1 MSLYYPLGDYTRV
14 PRWASNAGTGNLC
27 RLRRTGCYAHR
38 TAGEHTPGM
47 MEGANVSWMPSY
59 GPEMRGGTANC
70 QVVVSPKEVSSPL
83 VTEPT
88 SLIALNKPS
97 LDKFAPWV
105 RRGGSS
111 STTLLLLT
119 LPPERTDVRVLAV
132 PANKIANELGDLRI
146 ANMVALGAYLATTR
160 VVGSDTVLDALKKVL
175 PERRHNLIPL
185 NRQRLRAVLKLPQYG
200 IHGIRGKSAGLNE
213 LRRSCLGSIDTYV
226 ASDTLPLLPFNQ
238 YLATCNSGELCK
250 SIDYRSN

>member
-1 MSLYYPLGDYTRV
+1 MQEQV
-14 PRWASNAGTGNLC
+14 IFAGFGGQGVMLIGQLVT
-27 RLRRTGCYAHR
+27 YA
-38 TAGEHTPGM
+38 GM

-105 RRGGSS
+105 RRDGLIIYNSS
-111 STTLLLLT
+111 LIE

-160 VVGSDTVLDALKKVL
+160 VVGSDTVLDAMKKVL

-185 NRQRLRAVLKLPQYG
+185 NRQALARG
-200 IHGIRGKSAGLNE
+200 IEIA
-213 LRRSCLGSIDTYV
+213 SIWHSRDQGEV
-226 ASDTLPLLPFNQ
+226 
-238 YLATCNSGELCK
+238 SGAE
-250 SIDYRSN
+250 

>member
-1 MSLYYPLGDYTRV
+1 MQEQVIFADFGGQGVMLIGQLVT
-14 PRWASNAGTGNLC
+14 
-27 RLRRTGCYAHR
+27 YA
-38 TAGEHTPGM
+38 GM

-105 RRGGSS
+105 RRGGLIIYNSS
-111 STTLLLLT
+111 LIE

-160 VVGSDTVLDALKKVL
+160 VVGSDTVLDAMKKVL

-185 NRQRLRAVLKLPQYG
+185 NRQALARG
-200 IHGIRGKSAGLNE
+200 IEIA
-213 LRRSCLGSIDTYV
+213 SIWHSRDQGEV
-226 ASDTLPLLPFNQ
+226 
-238 YLATCNSGELCK
+238 SGAE
-250 SIDYRSN
+250 